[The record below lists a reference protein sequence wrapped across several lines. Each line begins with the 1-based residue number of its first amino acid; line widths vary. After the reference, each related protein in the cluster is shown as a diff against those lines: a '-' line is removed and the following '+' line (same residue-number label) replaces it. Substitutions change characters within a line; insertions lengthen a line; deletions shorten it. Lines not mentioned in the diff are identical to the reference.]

1 MQITGETLQFIVGI
15 KTFKESFLRN
25 FRSLIIGGLIGA
37 ALFLVFNCAGYV
49 LVALVGSRIVNPD
62 DQRPDVSAA
71 DPPADVVAFSTPTVT
86 LSAPEPPAAGP
97 LETPLPLLPT
107 VTAGPPL
114 ETPVQAE
121 PPAPIP
127 SDTPPP
133 PTPKPTLPTLSKSEI
148 ASQLEIMS
156 HQSYVDDLNWHHLV
170 GEVQNTGN
178 TPIEYVQVLAKYY
191 NAAGEIISTKLT
203 FTAPDTIFPG
213 GKAPFDI
220 VTLRKSQW
228 QAIDTYTL
236 EVTGDVATSLL
247 NENLVLANQNSWIED
262 GFLYVQGEVENIGD
276 LPALVKLIVTLY
288 DANGT
293 VINTNWSYADSG
305 IIKPGDI
312 SSFVV
317 RITHQTDP
325 NNYSYRIQIED
336 EVVEGDLE
344 DDFFSGTK

>member
-1 MQITGETLQFIVGI
+1 M
-15 KTFKESFLRN
+15 RN

-37 ALFLVFNCAGYV
+37 ALFLLFNCAGYI
-49 LVALVGSRIVNPD
+49 LVALVGSRMVNPD
-62 DQRPDVSAA
+62 NQNPEVSAA
-71 DPPADVVAFSTPTVT
+71 DPPVDVVAFSTPTAT
-86 LSAPEPPAAGP
+86 LAAIEPSSGAAP
-97 LETPLPLLPT
+97 LDTPLPLLPT
-107 VTAGPPL
+107 ITAGPPI
-114 ETPVQAE
+114 ETPVQAA
-121 PPAPIP
+121 PPPPPP
-127 SDTPPP
+127 SDTPRP
-133 PTPKPTLPTLSKSEI
+133 PTPKPTAPSISKSEI

-170 GEVQNTGN
+170 GEVQNTGDI
-178 TPIEYVQVLAKYY
+178 PIEYVQVLAKYY
-191 NAAGEIISTKLT
+191 DAAGDIISTKLT

-247 NENLVLANQNSWIED
+247 NENLVLTNQNSWIED
-262 GFLYVQGEVENIGD
+262 GFLYVQGQVENIGE

-305 IIKPGDI
+305 IIKPGDN

-336 EVVEGDLE
+336 EVVEGDFAE
-344 DDFFSGTK
+344 DFTSGTK

>member
-1 MQITGETLQFIVGI
+1 M
-15 KTFKESFLRN
+15 RN

-49 LVALVGSRIVNPD
+49 MVALVGSRIVNPD
-62 DQRPDVSAA
+62 DQRPDASAA
-71 DPPADVVAFSTPTVT
+71 NPPADVVVFSTPTAT
-86 LSAPEPPAAGP
+86 LAAANLPPAAVP
-97 LETPLPLLPT
+97 LESPLPLLPT
-107 VTAGPPL
+107 VTPGLPL

-121 PPAPIP
+121 PAEPTP

-133 PTPKPTLPTLSKSEI
+133 PTPKATLPSLSKSEI

-170 GEVQNTGN
+170 GEVQNTGD

-191 NAAGEIISTKLT
+191 NTAGEIISTKLT

-236 EVTGDVATSLL
+236 EVTGDVAASLL

-262 GFLYVQGEVENIGD
+262 GFLYVQGQVENVGE

-288 DANGT
+288 DASGA

-305 IIKPGDI
+305 IIKPGDS

-336 EVVEGDLE
+336 EVVEGDIE
-344 DDFFSGTK
+344 DDFTSGTK